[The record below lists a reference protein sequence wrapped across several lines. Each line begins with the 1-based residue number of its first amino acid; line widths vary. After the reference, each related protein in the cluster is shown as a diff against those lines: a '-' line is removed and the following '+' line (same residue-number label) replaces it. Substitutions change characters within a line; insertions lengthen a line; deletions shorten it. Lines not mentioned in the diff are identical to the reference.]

1 MIALE
6 SMQAQPDSYRA
17 PSHKRDVQRTEELIR
32 ILEDVLKL
40 AETNLPMGLKVETV
54 NRRIK
59 GYSVATRRKLG
70 D

>member
-1 MIALE
+1 M
-6 SMQAQPDSYRA
+6 
-17 PSHKRDVQRTEELIR
+17 TEELIR

-40 AETNLPMGLKVETV
+40 AETNLPMGLKVETI

-59 GYSVATRRKLG
+59 GYPVATRRKLG